1 MVRKRQK
8 YRSTLALVSR
18 RDSIERRLRSVEDI
32 QRGLGTRLHLLDDAG
47 ILFGESSQNLYVL
60 NATAAFVWSCV
71 EDGLG
76 RDQIVAAVEQAYDIT
91 GAAVATQ
98 IDALFRRWAELG
110 LLVGTEQNRRRRPA
124 PEDGQERKSV
134 EEWPGT
140 APLPSHS
147 ERAYRLLTTS
157 FRVRYDSAAQEATV
171 HPVLAHLE
179 TSSPATAPA
188 IAVDLVCV
196 GEAHFL
202 LLDGGLKERC
212 ARLDELAP
220 MVKWVLLAEAINRYR
235 YLLYIH
241 AGVVRSPGGC
251 LLLPAPAGSGKTSLT
266 AALVRAGF
274 VYLSDEVAL
283 LEEEL
288 SRVRPVPVSLCIK
301 DSAWDLLA
309 PRYPELRH
317 LAVHYRF
324 DGKVVR
330 YLNPPPEALDPDPET
345 SHPVRWIVFPRHTP
359 GAPTVLRPLRRA
371 DALHRLIEQCLAMPK
386 PLDQPKVAS
395 LVRWIADIPCFE
407 MPLSS
412 LDEAVALLHELCQC
426 GQ

>member
-1 MVRKRQK
+1 MQP
-8 YRSTLALVSR
+8 
-18 RDSIERRLRSVEDI
+18 RLD
-32 QRGLGTRLHLLDDAG
+32 TRLHLLDDAG
-47 ILFGESSQNLYVL
+47 ILFGEHSQNLYVL
-60 NATAAFVWSCV
+60 NATAAFVWSCA

-76 RDQIVAAVEQAYDIT
+76 RGQIVAAVEQAYDIT
-91 GAAVATQ
+91 GAAVAIQ
-98 IDALFRRWAELG
+98 IDALFRQWAELG
-110 LLVGTEQNRRRRPA
+110 LLVGTEQNVRRQPA
-124 PEDGQERKSV
+124 SEDGQEGDSV
-134 EEWPGT
+134 EEWSG
-140 APLPSHS
+140 AVPLPSHS
-147 ERAYRLLTTS
+147 ERPYRLLTTS
-157 FRVRYDSAAQEATV
+157 FRVRYDSALQEATV

-179 TSSPATAPA
+179 TPSPATEPA

-202 LLDGGLKERC
+202 LLDGRLKERG

-220 MVKWVLLAEAINRYR
+220 IVKWALLAEAINRYR

-241 AGVVRSPGGC
+241 AGVVRSTRGC

-283 LEEEL
+283 LEEGTP
-288 SRVRPVPVSLCIK
+288 RVRPVPVSLCIK

-317 LAVHYRF
+317 VAVHHRF
-324 DGKVVR
+324 DGKIVR
-330 YLNPPPEALDPDPET
+330 YLNPPSEALDPDPDM

-359 GAPTVLRPLRRA
+359 GAPTALLPLRRA
-371 DALHRLIEQCLAMPK
+371 DALQRLLEQCLAMPK
-386 PLDQPKVAS
+386 PLDQAKVAS

-407 MPLSS
+407 MPMSS
-412 LDEAVALLHELCQC
+412 LDEAVALMHELCQC